1 MKKKFLVSLVISVGI
16 VIAGIGVA
24 YATYTFKANQEGF
37 RQGGESQASRIT
49 MRVEAGMADANADFI
64 PDDYYTTSAQNP
76 GGSLSFSI
84 NNTSDFPIR
93 VTKLELVTQT
103 VGTTVYPQVTSNKNG
118 DGTYTYS
125 GNGDCKQWATFL
137 APTVFDNWPT
147 IGPHSI
153 LHVNGTDNSRLGSGL
168 IHLSTSTTNG
178 CQGATFAMMLNVTA
192 VEYTKLPG
200 SLVEP

>member
-1 MKKKFLVSLVISVGI
+1 MTKKFLVSLLISLGILVGGFG
-16 VIAGIGVA
+16 AA
-24 YATYTFKANQEGF
+24 YAYYTFRANQEGF

-93 VTKLELVTQT
+93 VTKLELVNLTS
-103 VGTTVYPQVTSNKNG
+103 GTTITPQVSSNKNG
-118 DGTYTYS
+118 DGTYTIA

-137 APTVFDNWPT
+137 APTVFDSWPT
-147 IGPHSI
+147 IAPHSI
-153 LHVNGTDNSRLGSGL
+153 LHVNGTDNSRLGAGM
-168 IHLSTSTTNG
+168 IHLASNTANG
-178 CQGATFAMMLNVTA
+178 CQGATFAMTLNVTA
-192 VEYTKLPG
+192 MEWTKLPG
-200 SLVEP
+200 GWVEP